1 MFEYLRLY
9 KERAAGQHG
18 RVIGFSILQ
27 IILCMIIPS
36 LVIFALMF
44 LPLLLTF
51 TDASEA
57 TVGVSMIIWSLV
69 AMLLYIGLMI
79 FVIYPIMAGI
89 LRYFAFAYNGETV
102 SFNQAYDVFKNGN
115 YSKLIKLTLLSI
127 LFYFVISLVIGF
139 IVNILVTIIILP
151 IAPLGMLIENP
162 DSAMQ
167 GVSIVMMIFLII
179 LAIIISILAY
189 IPYIILFIYLSL
201 VFMVYI
207 DEPRIP
213 TMDKFKIAWNIAFK
227 SRASMVKLFFSNLL
241 YYIGMI
247 ILIFVIII
255 GFSLLAAFAVGGE
268 QPFIMFI
275 LMFLMFIILIA
286 LSVWI
291 YYRIVG
297 SIVAYYFVGRASL
310 DEMEDQRAESTLVKD
325 NPTDDLE

>member
-1 MFEYLRLY
+1 MYDY
-9 KERAAGQHG
+9 
-18 RVIGFSILQ
+18 SITCH
-27 IILCMIIPS
+27 ICFNVFTM
-36 LVIFALMF
+36 
-44 LPLLLTF
+44 LLTF

-69 AMLLYIGLMI
+69 TMLLYIGLMI

-102 SFNQAYDVFKNGN
+102 SFSQAYDVFKNGN
-115 YSKLIKLTLLSI
+115 YSKLIKLTFLSI

-167 GVSIVMMIFLII
+167 GVSIVMMIFFVI

-255 GFSLLAAFAVGGE
+255 GFSLLAAFTVSGD

-310 DEMEDQRAESTLVKD
+310 DEMEDQRTESTLVKD